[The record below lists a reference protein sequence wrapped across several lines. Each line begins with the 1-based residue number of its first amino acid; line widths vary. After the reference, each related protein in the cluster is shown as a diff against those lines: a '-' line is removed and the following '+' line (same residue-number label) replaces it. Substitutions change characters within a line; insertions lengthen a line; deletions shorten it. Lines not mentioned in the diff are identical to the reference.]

1 MKTRLGLVAVLVSA
15 TLFSFGQQYSNLSFS
30 PAQPKPGDKI
40 HFEYSTKGT
49 VLGNETSFDAIA
61 YISDGTVRAQEVWL
75 KADGDKW
82 SGDITT
88 NDTTKAVFI
97 VFKKDELIDNNKEQG
112 YSLMLYSNGEP
123 VKGAY
128 IAVADFSSG
137 YGSFLMQL
145 KSDPAQSL
153 ELYNKDFS
161 RNPDLK
167 AKDLLSYT
175 GIQLRIDKAS
185 AKEKVQPLI
194 DELAGKENKTETDYQ
209 TLMYTYQRLGDK
221 ETADKWKAEAIQKFP
236 KGNLAKSDKMN
247 AFYNESDL
255 NKKQAL
261 LSGLLK
267 SYPPKNDNDKRT
279 VNSLYS
285 AMASAAATKKNWA
298 LYKQYTSH
306 ITDKTQLA
314 GSYNNVAWTLSGE
327 SLDAKVS
334 SSDLQIAKDL
344 SSKAVSY
351 MKASKNDLKNKPT
364 YYTDKEYK
372 KNLDYS
378 VGMYSDTYGLILWK
392 LGQKNEAYKVQE
404 AAVKDMN
411 LGDQEANERYIIY
424 KEEIKGVGAVKDE
437 IEGYVKEGKSS
448 PKLKEMLKK
457 AYLSEGH
464 TDAEYAS
471 YMDGLMKEYRAKL
484 KEEIMRKMINDAAPK
499 FALKDISGNTVAL
512 DDLKG
517 KVVVVDFWATWCG
530 PCKASFP
537 AMQTALNK
545 YKDDPD
551 VKFVFVDSWESKKP
565 EEMQKNA
572 DEFIQ
577 KNKYTFNVLLDTDDK
592 VIGSYAVEGIPTK
605 FVIDP
610 SSNIR
615 FKEIGYDGSADKL
628 VDELS
633 AMIEV
638 LKPGAANGTQKAF

>member
-1 MKTRLGLVAVLVSA
+1 MKTRFALVALLVSA
-15 TLFSFGQQYSNLSFS
+15 TIFSFGQQYSNLSFS

-40 HFEYSTKGT
+40 HFEYSAKGT

-61 YISDGTVRAQEVWL
+61 YLSDGAVRAQDIPL

-82 SGDITT
+82 SGDIMT

-128 IAVADFSSG
+128 IAVADFNTG

-167 AKDLLSYT
+167 EKYLLSYA
-175 GIQLRIDKAS
+175 GLQLRIDKNA
-185 AKEKVQPLI
+185 AKEKVQPMI
-194 DELAGKENKTETDYQ
+194 DELASKKNKTEIDYQ

-221 ETADKWKAEAIQKFP
+221 EASDKLKEEAISKFP
-236 KGNLAKSDKMN
+236 KGMLAKNEKLN

-255 NKKQAL
+255 AKKQVL
-261 LSGLLK
+261 LTAFMK

-285 AMASAAATKKNWA
+285 AMASAAAAKKNWT
-298 LYKQYTSH
+298 LYKQYVSH
-306 ITDKTQLA
+306 ITDKDMLA
-314 GSYNNVAWTLSGE
+314 SSYNNVAWTLSGE
-327 SLDAKVS
+327 SLDAKAS
-334 SSDLQIAKDL
+334 KSDLQMAKDL

-351 MKASKNDLKNKPT
+351 MKASTNNLKNKPT

-372 KNLDYS
+372 KNLNYTT
-378 VGMYSDTYGLILWK
+378 GMYSDTYGLILWK
-392 LGQKNEAYKVQE
+392 LGEKNEAYKIQE

-411 LGDQEANERYIIY
+411 LGDQDANERYIVY
-424 KEEIKGVGAVKDE
+424 KEEIKGVNAVKDE
-437 IEGYVKEGKSS
+437 IESYLKEGKGS

-457 AYLSEGH
+457 AYLSGGH
-464 TDAEYAS
+464 TEAEYAS

-484 KEEIMRKMINDAAPK
+484 KEEIMKKMINEAAPK
-499 FALKDISGNTVAL
+499 FALKDISGNTVSL

-537 AMQTALNK
+537 AMQQALNL
-545 YKDDPD
+545 YKDDPS

-565 EEMQKNA
+565 DEMQKNA

-615 FKEIGYDGSADKL
+615 FKTIGYDGSADKL

-638 LKPGAANGTQKAF
+638 LKPGAANGKQKAF

>member
-1 MKTRLGLVAVLVSA
+1 MKARLSLVAVLVSA
-15 TLFSFGQQYSNLSFS
+15 TIFSFGQQYSNIRFS

-49 VLGNETSFDAIA
+49 VLGNETSFDAVA
-61 YISDGTVRAQEVWL
+61 YLSDGEVRAQEVWL
-75 KADGDKW
+75 KPDGDKW
-82 SGDITT
+82 TGDITT
-88 NDTTKAVFI
+88 NDSTKAVFI

-112 YSLMLYSNGEP
+112 YTLMLYSDGEP
-123 VKGAY
+123 VKGAF
-128 IAVADFSSG
+128 IAVADFNNG

-145 KSDPAQSL
+145 KNDPAQSL
-153 ELYNKDFS
+153 ALYDKEFS

-167 AKDLLSYT
+167 SKYLLSYT
-175 GIQLRIDKAS
+175 GLQLRIDKNT

-194 DELAGKENKTETDYQ
+194 DELAAKENKAESDYQ
-209 TLMYTYQRLGDK
+209 ALMYTYQRLGDK
-221 ETADKWKAEAIQKFP
+221 ETADKLKTEAIQKFP
-236 KGNLAKSDKMN
+236 KGSLAKNEQLN
-247 AFYNESDL
+247 AFYNESDIE
-255 NKKQAL
+255 KKQAL
-261 LSGLLK
+261 LNAFVK

-285 AMASAAATKKNWA
+285 AMASAAAAKKNWT
-298 LYKQYTSH
+298 LYKQYTAH
-306 ITDKTQLA
+306 ITDKDMLA
-314 GSYNNVAWTLSGE
+314 SSYNNVAWTLSGE
-327 SLDAKVS
+327 SIDAKVS
-334 SSDLQIAKDL
+334 TADLQMAKDL

-351 MKASKNDLKNKPT
+351 VKASVDNPKNKPA
-364 YYTDKEYK
+364 YYTVKEYK
-372 KNLDYS
+372 KNLNYTT
-378 VGMYSDTYGLILWK
+378 GMYSDTYGLILWK
-392 LGQKNEAYKVQE
+392 LGEKDHAYQVQE
-404 AAVKDMN
+404 AAVKAMN

-424 KEEIKGVGAVKDE
+424 KEELKGVNAVKDE

-464 TDAEYAS
+464 SDAEYSS

-484 KEEIMRKMINDAAPK
+484 KEEIMKKMINEAAPK
-499 FALKDISGNTVAL
+499 FALKDISGNSVSL

-537 AMQTALNK
+537 AMQQALNQ

-572 DEFIQ
+572 EEFIQ

-615 FKEIGYDGSADKL
+615 FKAVGYDGSADKL

-633 AMIEV
+633 AMIDV
-638 LKPGAANGTQKAF
+638 LKPGTANGAQKAF